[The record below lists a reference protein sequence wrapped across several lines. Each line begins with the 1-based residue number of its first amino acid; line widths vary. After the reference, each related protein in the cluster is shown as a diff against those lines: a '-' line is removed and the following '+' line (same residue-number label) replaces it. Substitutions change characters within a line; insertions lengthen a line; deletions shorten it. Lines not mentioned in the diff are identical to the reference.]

1 MVDFILS
8 WYQLVLDS
16 AKQWPAAQAAIV
28 TTSSVAAA
36 GAVGF
41 LLWKLPSRI
50 IHFFKT
56 QCTTKLSFSTASTS
70 WSSYNSTQYIAFL
83 RWFSKNSWFNWSRVI
98 TLDGNDSS
106 NGAVG
111 PGVGNHFFIFK
122 RRVFVFTIAEDQA
135 NQSGQAKYRIS
146 ITTLGRSKGPLYKL
160 MSEFME
166 KDTHGEMITVF
177 ENNKSDWNW
186 VAQTHKRDLSTV
198 IFPPTI
204 QEELIDPILK
214 FTKSKEWYL
223 KRGLNYKLAILLYG
237 PPGTGKSSLALAIAS
252 MLNRNLYILRPDGSC
267 SYNSLFQGA
276 KGGLVLM
283 EDIDTYGI
291 SLSRDTNGSDAKLGV
306 VKLKESKKEEEEGT
320 VPVAAGSAPIH
331 DSLSEYMSG
340 SLSELLNGL
349 DGVLGLDDVVVL
361 MTANHP
367 EVLDE
372 ALIRDGRVDLRVEV
386 PYLGNNE
393 IHRYIRMMFPNEPYD
408 ATRDFG
414 PLPGATV
421 QKQFKLNT
429 TNLNSFVNALHNE
442 VQKREEV
449 A

>member
-1 MVDFILS
+1 MLDLFLS
-8 WYQLVLDS
+8 WYQTLLDS

-41 LLWKLPSRI
+41 LLWKLPSRL

-111 PGVGNHFFIFK
+111 PGVGNHFFVFK
-122 RRVFVFTIAEDQA
+122 RRLFVFTIAEDQA

-177 ENNKSDWNW
+177 ENSKSDWNW

-198 IFPPTI
+198 IYPPNI
-204 QEELIDPILK
+204 QDELIDPILK
-214 FTKSKEWYL
+214 FTESRDWYL
-223 KRGLNYKLAILLYG
+223 KRGLNYKVAILLYG

-252 MLNRNLYILRPDGSC
+252 LLGRNLYILKPDGSC
-267 SYNSLFQGA
+267 SYNALFQGA

-291 SLSRDTNGSDAKLGV
+291 SRSRDNNGTDAKLGV
-306 VKLKESKKEEEEGT
+306 VKLKESKKEEGEAI
-320 VPVAAGSAPIH
+320 PVAPGGASTH

-386 PYLGNNE
+386 PYLGNAE
-393 IHRYIRMMFPNEPYD
+393 IHRYVQMMFPNEPYD
-408 ATRDFG
+408 ATRVFG
-414 PLPGATV
+414 SLPGATV

-429 TNLNSFVNALHNE
+429 TSLSGFVNALHKE
-442 VQKREEV
+442 VEKREKV

>member
-1 MVDFILS
+1 MLDLLLS
-8 WYQLVLDS
+8 LYQVALDS

-36 GAVGF
+36 GAIGF
-41 LLWKLPSRI
+41 LLWKLPSHI

-83 RWFSKNSWFNWSRVI
+83 RWFSKNNWFNWSRVI
-98 TLDGNDSS
+98 TLDGNESTE
-106 NGAVG
+106 GAVG
-111 PGVGNHFFIFK
+111 PGVGNHFFIYE
-122 RRVFVFTIAEDQA
+122 RRLYVFTIAEDQA
-135 NQSGQAKYRIS
+135 NQSGNAKYRIS
-146 ITTLGRSKGPLYKL
+146 ITTLGRSKEPLYRL
-160 MSEFME
+160 MDVFME
-166 KDTHGEMITVF
+166 KDNHGEMIKVF

-198 IFPPTI
+198 ILPPTVK
-204 QEELIDPILK
+204 EELIDPILN
-214 FTKSKEWYL
+214 FTKSKDWYL

-252 MLNRNLYILRPDGSC
+252 MLNRNLYIIRPDGSC
-267 SYNSLFQGA
+267 SYNALFQGA

-306 VKLKESKKEEEEGT
+306 VKLKESKEEGEKT
-320 VPVAAGSAPIH
+320 VPVAAVNTPTH

-349 DGVLGLDDVVVL
+349 DGVLGLNDVVVL

-386 PYLGNNE
+386 PYLGDKE
-393 IHRYIRMMFPNEPYD
+393 IHRYIQMMFPDEPYN
-408 ATRDFG
+408 ATLTFD

-429 TNLNSFVNALHNE
+429 TSLDGFVKGLQDE
-442 VQKREEV
+442 VQKRK
-449 A
+449 